1 MNLVQASQCRNCGFK
16 SGLGYLWWWWWWV
29 AVHEGYHPLATYAQV
44 FPFLSYCVRIMS
56 ICSASCIQSFNVKKE
71 VHGPPGQPVL
81 HVQDIDEVKP
91 LIAAPISLLEVF
103 EVSLVCES
111 EGMLLLIRRQDG

>member
-1 MNLVQASQCRNCGFK
+1 MVQRLWQII
-16 SGLGYLWWWWWWV
+16 SGT
-29 AVHEGYHPLATYAQV
+29 A
-44 FPFLSYCVRIMS
+44 
-56 ICSASCIQSFNVKKE
+56 

-81 HVQDIDEVKP
+81 RVQDIDEVKP

-111 EGMLLLIRRQDG
+111 EGMLLLMRRQSG